1 MENTDQSAQGTLNSG
16 PRHRRLPSGNITT
29 DGITLDSDTAEL
41 HHVDLG
47 GNGSTD
53 GVLQANP
60 ETDSSNA
67 VRSQQLQRQP
77 RWYHIVENFWKH
89 YIQLAVP
96 HVDCRDH
103 LGRS

>member
-1 MENTDQSAQGTLNSG
+1 MEITDQSAQGTPNSG
-16 PRHRRLPSGNITT
+16 PKHRSLASGNINANET
-29 DGITLDSDTAEL
+29 TLDSDTAEL

-47 GNGSTD
+47 ENGSTD

-60 ETDSSNA
+60 EIDDRNA
-67 VRSQQLQRQP
+67 VRSQQLQKQP